1 MYLQRLSE
9 LRKERNLIQAQIGEV
24 LGIARSQYY
33 RYETGLQSIP
43 LKHLIALAKFYKAPA
58 DYMLGLTDEREPHER
73 TIWVSPSD
81 EMR

>member
-43 LKHLIALAKFYKAPA
+43 LKHLIALAKYYQVPA
-58 DYMLGLTDEREPHER
+58 DYILELTDERAPHPR
-73 TIWVSPSD
+73 KVK
-81 EMR
+81 